1 MGNECV
7 ELKKEHT
14 VLLLGA
20 LLILMAAL
28 PVAKLAYSVEIL
40 LFLDALL
47 IVLFFGFFLSKL
59 SLAFG
64 KDRKRHFIF
73 FSLWLV
79 VIQFAF
85 YAITFSN
92 PLEAGMELFVM
103 VLALL
108 AMLALA
114 ARFVL
119 GKKEVEG
126 KVLLSDADSAT
137 VEIDFDLFAGL
148 NSGKY
153 FVSSGKKFKKGDLVR
168 VSLKRKL
175 FRKLPDLILGKTKG

>member
-1 MGNECV
+1 M
-7 ELKKEHT
+7 ELKKEHA

-28 PVAKLAYSVEIL
+28 PVAKLAYSIEVL
-40 LFLDALL
+40 LFLDTLL
-47 IVLFFGFFLSKL
+47 IVLFFGFFQSKL
-59 SLAFG
+59 SRTFG
-64 KDRKRHFIF
+64 KDKKRYFIF

-85 YAITFSN
+85 YAIAFSN
-92 PLEAGMELFVM
+92 PLEAGLELFAIIL
-103 VLALL
+103 VLLVLL
-108 AMLALA
+108 TLV

-126 KVLLSDADSAT
+126 TVLLSDSESAT

-148 NSGKY
+148 NAGKY
-153 FVSSGKKFKKGDLVR
+153 FVNAGKKFKKGEKVR

-175 FRKLPDLILGKTKG
+175 FRKLPDGITGKA